1 MNFHNQE
8 NQQGANIKNLATDVM
23 NHWISCYVYTNTLK
37 SVRQKLQ
44 KVWERYN
51 YLKKQAY
58 EKEGWNFLK

>member
-1 MNFHNQE
+1 
-8 NQQGANIKNLATDVM
+8 M
-23 NHWISCYVYTNTLK
+23 NHRISCYVYTNTLK